1 MRTMRKNIILML
13 SLLATVGCSQSEFDN
28 TPTRNRIEMSVAASR
43 NVADDTRIE
52 FNGGIYDMRWEA
64 DDQIGVFIAGT
75 GEKATFTVS
84 ELGEERKSARFR
96 AEIYEP
102 NATDSYYAFYPATTP
117 FNGSIASFV
126 LPNETS
132 GATTPM
138 LVASHEGTSRYE
150 VNLTFKPVT
159 AILELSLGFD
169 ADKVVIESNNGESLA
184 GVCAYNFA
192 SNTVQQPVG
201 STSITLTSATAGTHY
216 IYMPEVT
223 LSKGYKVIVKKGE
236 QQMIKSVAYST
247 GKTFK
252 AGEVS
257 TLTVQTFEPMT
268 VNLCDVY
275 TTYTL
280 AQRKNSEANNTAN
293 TNIIFFNGNC
303 SYSGISST
311 LVKEC
316 GVHIGGTNISATATN
331 KQFSIANQTNKAQGS
346 YEVFAYVKT
355 TDGTTYKS
363 TPTTVYITGL
373 PYSRDFDA
381 STTQPD
387 WSISNAKVLS
397 RAGSYFALNNG
408 EAYMISPKFTLPT
421 TTSIRASF
429 QMYSY
434 ASANI
439 FGAGLDVNAY
449 ISASESD
456 VATNLV
462 SSFGAQIAYPVT
474 ASYHEVAAAVNM
486 SPSVGKVCLHTSSK
500 KKGTLTH
507 WGVVTKSCFIGYNF

>member
-1 MRTMRKNIILML
+1 ML
-13 SLLATVGCSQSEFDN
+13 
-28 TPTRNRIEMSVAASR
+28 
-43 NVADDTRIE
+43 
-52 FNGGIYDMRWEA
+52 WEA
-64 DDQIGVFIAGT
+64 DDQIGVYIAGT
-75 GEKATFTVS
+75 GEKANFAMDV
-84 ELGEERKSARFR
+84 LADDRKSARFR

-102 NATDSYYAFYPATTP
+102 NAIDDYYAFYPVTTP

-126 LPNETS
+126 LPNETT

-138 LVASHEGTSRYE
+138 LVAAHEG
-150 VNLTFKPVT
+150 VAMGDVALNFKPVT
-159 AILELSLGFD
+159 ALLELTLGFD
-169 ADKVVIESNNGESLA
+169 ADKVIVESNNGESLA
-184 GVCAYNFA
+184 GICAYNFG
-192 SNTVQQPVG
+192 SNTVQNPTG
-201 STSITLTSATAGTHY
+201 STSVTLTSATAGTHY
-216 IYMPEVT
+216 LYMPEVT
-223 LSKGYKVIVKKGE
+223 LSKGYKVIVEKSG
-236 QQMIKSVAYST
+236 QQMIKSVAYNT
-247 GKTFK
+247 GKTFV
-252 AGEVS
+252 AGEV
-257 TLTVQTFEPMT
+257 TPLTISSFEGVT

-280 AQRKNSEANNTAN
+280 AQRNDSEANNTAN

-346 YEVFAYVKT
+346 YEVFAYIKT
-355 TDGTTYKS
+355 IDGTTYKS
-363 TPTTVYITGL
+363 APTTVYITGL

-397 RAGSYFALNNG
+397 RAGSYFALDNG

-421 TTSIRASF
+421 TTSIKASF

-462 SSFGAQIAYPVT
+462 SSFSAQIAYPVT

-500 KKGTLTH
+500 KKGALTH